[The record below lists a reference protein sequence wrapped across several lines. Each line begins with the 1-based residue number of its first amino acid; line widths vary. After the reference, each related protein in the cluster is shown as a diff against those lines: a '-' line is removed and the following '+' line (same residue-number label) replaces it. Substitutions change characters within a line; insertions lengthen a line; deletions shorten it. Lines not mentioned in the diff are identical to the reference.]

1 MRAEGAMKVGPGTVA
16 VVTGASSGIGF
27 ETARELARRGATVL
41 AVARREERLR
51 ALAAAC
57 RAESPATGYLAG
69 DLGER
74 AFAESVVAA
83 CVARHGRLD
92 VLVNDHAVPKHK
104 HALHTSAEEAER
116 VLRINF
122 LSCVWTAY
130 AALPVML
137 RQDGGGVI
145 VNVSSFAA
153 QVVPPREGLYAASK
167 AALDAFTAGL
177 WNDLAGSGVH
187 VGLVIPGAIDTE
199 IWQKE
204 DEPPG
209 FSGRKHPPRIVV
221 DAILRVIE
229 ERRHEATVPARDL
242 GLFTAKLLRW
252 LAPSVLRAG
261 MARMEPVPA
270 ALFAAARERAR
281 KGLRLGESG

>member
-51 ALAAAC
+51 ALVAAC

>member
-1 MRAEGAMKVGPGTVA
+1 V
-16 VVTGASSGIGF
+16 
-27 ETARELARRGATVL
+27 

-51 ALAAAC
+51 SLIEAC
-57 RAESPATGYLAG
+57 RADSPSSHYLAG

-74 AFAESVVAA
+74 AFAEQVVAES
-83 CVARHGRLD
+83 VARHGRLD
-92 VLVNDHAVPKHK
+92 VLVNNHAISKHK
-104 HALHTSAEEAER
+104 HALHTSADEAEQ

-122 LSCVWTAY
+122 LSCVWTSY
-130 AALPVML
+130 AALPVLL
-137 RQDGGGVI
+137 RQPGGGVI

-167 AALDAFTAGL
+167 AALDAFSAGL
-177 WNDLAGSGVH
+177 WNDLAGSDVH

-209 FSGRKHPPRIVV
+209 YSGKKHPAQVV
-221 DAILRVIE
+221 VRAILEVIE
-229 ERRHEATVPARDL
+229 RRRYEIVAPARDA
-242 GLFTAKLLRW
+242 GLITAKLLRW
-252 LAPSVLRAG
+252 IAPRLLRSG

-270 ALFAAARERAR
+270 ALLDAARERAR
-281 KGLRLGESG
+281 RGLRLGESG

>member
-1 MRAEGAMKVGPGTVA
+1 MKVGRGTVA
-16 VVTGASSGIGF
+16 LVTGASSGIGF
-27 ETARELARRGATVL
+27 EAARELARRGATVL

-51 ALAAAC
+51 ALVEAC
-57 RAESPATGYLAG
+57 RADSPACGWLAG

-74 AFAESVVAA
+74 GFAERAVAECA
-83 CVARHGRLD
+83 ARHGRLD
-92 VLVNDHAVPKHK
+92 VLVNNHAITKHK

-116 VLRINF
+116 ELRINF
-122 LSCVWTAY
+122 LACVWTTY

-137 RQDGGGVI
+137 RQESGGAI

-187 VGLVIPGAIDTE
+187 AGLVIPGAIDTE
-199 IWQKE
+199 IWEKE

-209 FSGRKHPPRIVV
+209 FRGKKHPPRIVV

-229 ERRHEATVPARDL
+229 ERRHELTAPARDA

-252 LAPSVLRAG
+252 LAPALLRSG

-270 ALFAAARERAR
+270 ALLDAARERAR
-281 KGLRLGESG
+281 RGLRLGESG